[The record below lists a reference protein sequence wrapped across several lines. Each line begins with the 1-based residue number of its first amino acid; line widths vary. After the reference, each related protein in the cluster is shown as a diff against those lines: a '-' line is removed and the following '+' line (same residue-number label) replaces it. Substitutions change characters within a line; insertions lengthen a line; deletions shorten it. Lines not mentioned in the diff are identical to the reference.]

1 MKLTTGKELLPQDD
15 QALLYEHTPNFQSMP
30 ESDLWEL
37 FKGDARAFNHVYL
50 RYFPI
55 LYNYGHQFTKD
66 RELVKDVIQDLFIY
80 LKEKSAKLGRTTSIK
95 FYLYRAYRRRIRRY
109 LRIYNRGAS
118 ETSFEDAGF
127 EVALPHESHIIN
139 SAINEELKVRLEQ
152 AFAALSRRQRE
163 IVMYYYFEG
172 FSYQQITSVM
182 GFAKVQYARILMS
195 RTIARLR
202 KELEN
207 RRSTL

>member
-1 MKLTTGKELLPQDD
+1 MKLPAGKKLLSSQDGQSVLYNHVPD
-15 QALLYEHTPNFQSMP
+15 FQAMP

-37 FKGDARAFNHVYL
+37 FKGDTKAFIHVYS

-95 FYLYRAYRRRIRRY
+95 FYLYKAYRRRIRRY
-109 LRIYNRGAS
+109 LKINSHGRTPLGD
-118 ETSFEDAGF
+118 TGF
-127 EVALPHESHIIN
+127 DVALPHESHIIN
-139 SAINEELKVRLEQ
+139 SVINEELKLTLEQ
-152 AFAALSRRQRE
+152 AFATLTPRQRE
-163 IVMYYYFEG
+163 IVLYYFFEG
-172 FSYQQITSVM
+172 FSYQQITAVM
-182 GFAKVQYARILMS
+182 GFDKVEYARILMS

-202 KELEN
+202 KELGN
-207 RRSTL
+207 RKVMV